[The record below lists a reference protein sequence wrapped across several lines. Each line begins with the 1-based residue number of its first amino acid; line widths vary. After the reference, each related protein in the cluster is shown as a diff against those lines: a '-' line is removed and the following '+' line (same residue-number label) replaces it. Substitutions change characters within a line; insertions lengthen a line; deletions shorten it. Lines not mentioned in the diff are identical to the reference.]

1 MNTTVKKSSGARW
14 FWGIFISLI
23 LIVLIFVGVT
33 FLIFTKSITTLSL
46 KGDKSYE
53 YVSEGESKD
62 KIAIVELNYTIITS
76 GPIVR
81 QFKKFR
87 EDESVKAIV
96 LRINTPGGGVAASQ
110 EMYEE
115 VKKTRDSGKPVIV
128 SFGPIAASGGYYVSC
143 AGSIIV
149 IVSNPGSLT
158 GSIGVIAQFITIE
171 ELAKNIGISATT
183 IKSGNLKDAGN
194 MFREPTE
201 ADLEYIQDI
210 IDDSFQ
216 QFLDVVSSERK
227 IDMEE
232 LKKIA
237 TGRVYTGL
245 QAKELRLVDTLGTLE
260 DAIQIA
266 SDMGGIEGKPT
277 IVKEKK
283 KMAWLEYFMESSASS
298 EIRELKEDFRKE
310 FLEKPVL
317 QYKYEY

>member
-1 MNTTVKKSSGARW
+1 MDTTKKSSGTKW

-23 LIVLIFVGVT
+23 LIVLIFVGIT
-33 FLIFTKSITTLSL
+33 FLFFAKSITTLSF
-46 KGDKSYE
+46 KSDKSYE
-53 YVSEGESKD
+53 YVSEGDSKD
-62 KIAIVELNYTIITS
+62 KVAIVELNYTIITS
-76 GPIVR
+76 ESIVR

-115 VKKTRDSGKPVIV
+115 VRKTRDSGKPVIV

-143 AGSIIV
+143 GGSL

-158 GSIGVIAQFITIE
+158 GSIGVIAQFITIK
-171 ELAKNIGISATT
+171 ELAEKLGIEATT
-183 IKSGNLKDAGN
+183 VKSGELKDAGN
-194 MFREPTE
+194 MFREPNE

-210 IDDSFQ
+210 IDNSFQ
-216 QFLDVVSSERK
+216 QFLDVVSRERK

-237 TGRVYTGL
+237 TGRVYTGV
-245 QAKELRLVDTLGTLE
+245 QALDLRLVDTLGTFE

-266 SDMGGIEGKPT
+266 ADMGGIEGEPT
-277 IVKEKK
+277 IVKEKN
-283 KMAWLEYFMESSASS
+283 KMAWLDYFMESSTNS
-298 EIRELKEDFRKE
+298 EIRELKEDFKSE
-310 FLEKPVL
+310 FLEKPIL
-317 QYKYEY
+317 QYKYEK

>member
-1 MNTTVKKSSGARW
+1 MDTTKKSSGTKW

-23 LIVLIFVGVT
+23 LIVLIFVGIT
-33 FLIFTKSITTLSL
+33 FLFFAKSITTISI
-46 KGDKSYE
+46 KSDKSYE
-53 YVSEGESKD
+53 YVSEGDSKG
-62 KIAIVELNYTIITS
+62 KVAIVELNYTIIS
-76 GPIVR
+76 SESIVR

-115 VKKTRDSGKPVIV
+115 VRKTRDSGKPVIV

-143 AGSIIV
+143 GGSL

-158 GSIGVIAQFITIE
+158 GSIGVIAQFITIK
-171 ELAKNIGISATT
+171 ELAEKLGIEATT
-183 IKSGNLKDAGN
+183 VKSGELKDAGN
-194 MFREPTE
+194 MFREPNE
-201 ADLEYIQDI
+201 ADIEYIQDI
-210 IDDSFQ
+210 IDNSFQ
-216 QFLDVVSSERK
+216 QFLDVVSRERK

-237 TGRVYTGL
+237 TGRVYTGV
-245 QAKELRLVDTLGTLE
+245 QALELRLVDTLGTFE

-266 SDMGGIEGKPT
+266 ADMGGIEGEPT

-283 KMAWLEYFMESSASS
+283 SMAWLDYFMESSTNS
-298 EIRELKEDFRKE
+298 EIRELKEDFKNE
-310 FLEKPVL
+310 FLEKPIL
-317 QYKYEY
+317 QYKYEK

>member
-1 MNTTVKKSSGARW
+1 MDTTKKSSGTKW

-23 LIVLIFVGVT
+23 LIVLIFVGIT
-33 FLIFTKSITTLSL
+33 FLFFAKSITTISI
-46 KGDKSYE
+46 KSDKSYE
-53 YVSEGESKD
+53 YVSEGDSKG
-62 KIAIVELNYTIITS
+62 KVAIVELNYTIIS
-76 GPIVR
+76 SESIVR

-115 VKKTRDSGKPVIV
+115 VRKTRDSGKPVII

-143 AGSIIV
+143 GGSL

-158 GSIGVIAQFITIE
+158 GSIGVIAQFITIK
-171 ELAKNIGISATT
+171 ELAEKLGIEATT
-183 IKSGNLKDAGN
+183 VKSGELKDAGN
-194 MFREPTE
+194 MFREPNE

-210 IDDSFQ
+210 IDNSFQ
-216 QFLDVVSSERK
+216 QFLDVVSRERK

-237 TGRVYTGL
+237 TGRVYTGV
-245 QAKELRLVDTLGTLE
+245 QALELRLVDTLGTFE

-266 SDMGGIEGKPT
+266 ADMGGIEGEPT

-283 KMAWLEYFMESSASS
+283 SMAWLDYFMESSANS
-298 EIRELKEDFRKE
+298 EIRELKEDFKNE
-310 FLEKPVL
+310 FLEKPIL
-317 QYKYEY
+317 QYKYEK